1 MDWLENIKKL
11 KKEKGM
17 TNESLSALSGISAGT
32 LNKLFSGATLDPK
45 LSTLTDLSKALGC
58 TLDEMLTGRKLSN
71 GEILSPSEEELLKKY
86 RLLDDSGRET
96 ASYIINKE
104 YQRTVRE
111 SEAVPFS
118 LETPKLISLRLY
130 DIAASAGTGSYLSAE
145 TGYSKISVYSTPVT
159 DTADF
164 AVKIKGDSMNPKYS
178 SEDVLLVSETPEIER
193 GELGIFS
200 LNGES
205 YFKKFGGDRLISL
218 NPAYNDIVF
227 TPHDDVQCFGRV
239 IGRLKK

>member
-32 LNKLFSGATLDPK
+32 LNKLLSGATLDPK

-118 LETPKLISLRLY
+118 LDTPKIRTLRLY
-130 DIAASAGTGSYLSAE
+130 NIAVSAGTGSYLSDS
-145 TGYSKISVYSTPVT
+145 GYSKISVYSSKTT
-159 DTADF
+159 DSADF
-164 AVKIKGDSMNPKYS
+164 AVKISGDSMNPKYS
-178 SEDVLLVSETPEIER
+178 DGDVLLVEKAEEIDR
-193 GELGIFS
+193 GELGVFS
-200 LNGES
+200 INGDS

-218 NPAYNDIVF
+218 NPEYRDIVF
-227 TPHDDVQCFGRV
+227 SVNDDVKCFGKV
-239 IGRLKK
+239 IGRLKR